1 MKSWKIFLSVGI
13 IIFAIGLGVLISG
26 LASGG
31 WKFGTKLDM
40 QTFTAQEDNTSLD
53 LSLSAGEMN
62 VEFFDGE
69 NIEVDYPTA
78 YPFGYDVTESNGKLS
93 VKPARNR
100 VFFGWMP
107 WFAKPKVTI
116 RIPQGKVLD
125 LNLKVSAGT
134 VSVAQGEFKSFNFH
148 MSAGSA
154 SIGNIKCDKF
164 SADISAGSL
173 QVSGIECD
181 KITIDLS
188 AGSANLT
195 VNGAKSDY
203 YITVHKS
210 AGSCNVSGQQGT
222 VAGKVIDIDLSA
234 GSVNVRFTD

>member
-40 QTFTAQEDNTSLD
+40 QTYTTQEENTSLD

-78 YPFGYDVTESNGKLS
+78 YPFGYNVTESNGKLI
-93 VKPARNR
+93 VKPARS

-125 LNLKVSAGT
+125 FSLHVSAGS
-134 VSVAQGEFKSFNFH
+134 VSVADGEFNSFNLD
-148 MSAGSA
+148 MSAGA
-154 SIGNIKCDKF
+154 ANTGNIKCDKF

-188 AGSANLT
+188 AGAANLT
-195 VNGAKSDY
+195 VNGAKPDY
-203 YITVHKS
+203 FITVHKS
-210 AGSCNVSGQQGT
+210 AGSCNVSGQQGA
-222 VAGKVIDIDLSA
+222 VAGKILDIDLSA